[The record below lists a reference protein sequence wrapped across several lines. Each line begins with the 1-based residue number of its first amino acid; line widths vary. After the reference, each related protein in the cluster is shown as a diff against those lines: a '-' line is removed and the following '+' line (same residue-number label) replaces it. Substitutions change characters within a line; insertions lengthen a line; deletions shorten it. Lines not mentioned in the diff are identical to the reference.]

1 MLYELRL
8 RRGLIELVCDERV
21 VLAMTPEQARR
32 NAVKLA
38 TLADEAEGKQEVQSC
53 QQPSQFPQQFR

>member
-21 VLAMTPEQARR
+21 VLTMSPEQARR
-32 NAVKLA
+32 NAAKLVM
-38 TLADEAEGKQEVQSC
+38 LADETVGKLEVQPC
-53 QQPSQFPQQFR
+53 RQQ

>member
-21 VLAMTPEQARR
+21 IVAMTPEQARR
-32 NAVKLA
+32 NAAKLVM
-38 TLADEAEGKQEVQSC
+38 LADEIAGKLEVQPC
-53 QQPSQFPQQFR
+53 RQQR